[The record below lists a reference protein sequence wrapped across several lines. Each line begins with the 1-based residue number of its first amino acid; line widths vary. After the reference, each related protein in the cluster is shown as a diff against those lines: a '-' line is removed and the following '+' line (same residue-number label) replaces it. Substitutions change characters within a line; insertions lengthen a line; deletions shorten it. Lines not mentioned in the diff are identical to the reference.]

1 MAVAGGSSV
10 ANMLKV
16 RDLEVSYGPVAA
28 VKGVSFEV
36 SKGELITIIGANG
49 AGKSTTLNAIMGLV
63 PLAGGEISLNGVSL
77 GRVPVENRAGLG
89 VSYAPEGRRVFKSLS
104 VLDNLKAGGN
114 TLTRPQAEERVE
126 VVMDRFP
133 ALRERRDQ
141 DAGTLSGG
149 EQQMLA
155 IARALMIDPDF
166 LILDEPSLGLAP
178 KIVSQVFEIIAE
190 CRQAGAT
197 ILLVEQNVRKSLA
210 VADRAYVMELGL
222 IAKSGSAEELAQDP
236 EIHDSYLGAV

>member
-1 MAVAGGSSV
+1 
-10 ANMLKV
+10 
-16 RDLEVSYGPVAA
+16 
-28 VKGVSFEV
+28 
-36 SKGELITIIGANG
+36 
-49 AGKSTTLNAIMGLV
+49 
-63 PLAGGEISLNGVSL
+63 
-77 GRVPVENRAGLG
+77 
-89 VSYAPEGRRVFKSLS
+89 
-104 VLDNLKAGGN
+104 
-114 TLTRPQAEERVE
+114 
-126 VVMDRFP
+126 
-133 ALRERRDQ
+133 
-141 DAGTLSGG
+141 
-149 EQQMLA
+149 MLA

-197 ILLVEQNVRKSLA
+197 ILLVEQTVRKSLA